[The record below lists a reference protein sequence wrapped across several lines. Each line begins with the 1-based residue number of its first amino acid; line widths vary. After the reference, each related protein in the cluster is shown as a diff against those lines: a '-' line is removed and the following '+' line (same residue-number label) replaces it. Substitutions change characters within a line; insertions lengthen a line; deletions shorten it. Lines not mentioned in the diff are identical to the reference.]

1 MPIKKIQLRGISRTP
16 SDRMTSDGG
25 CSESINVHVDGNET
39 VPTFL
44 PKDVTSRYDITEP
57 QCEFYYIHKGPG
69 YEYLIYL
76 NETTG
81 NLCASATA
89 PSEPI
94 SLFQL
99 QEAEQVNEVS
109 AVGNTLIV
117 LTNQRTVYVLRTGAT
132 NAPYKVLGSQIPI
145 PAVEIKSTMIGIDK
159 ISGMAGKKG
168 KILIESFTPVSTN
181 AVAQGPYG
189 SQMGTVV
196 SGTSSR
202 PDYDVLKAWE
212 SASWSSYLSGD
223 LAGDDYDAS
232 YAEIN
237 TSVWDILQKQ
247 IVFLKRKGYLSSP
260 VFVRYAVKLYD
271 GTYIYQSVP
280 ILVGG
285 GSRQFMSA
293 YGIRYNYEDNKYRSL
308 LYAEVAY
315 ACKAIAY
322 LHSFDYEG
330 WEDIVKSVD
339 IFLSTDIHYPAFNSK
354 ILGVSLD
361 SSSSTSTI
369 EKYDLSFAQGEQAV
383 EEERILNEVLSK
395 TTFYRVA
402 TFELGDLSRLEEGY
416 DLLSNFDYQEQGYD
430 ETDGEFFSQD
440 FLVTQPTLPDDYQS
454 FHKKLASSAFIF
466 NNSAIISGVEQEIYS
481 GYPFMN
487 GTSVFKYEKT
497 PSAADTKPLY
507 ELVFLLKGPS
517 SEKLKVRTRNVDDLT
532 SGIETYS
539 ITYTNPST
547 GTDET
552 RHAFPFGWIA
562 YPDPRCY
569 GVYVRRLE
577 LGQSAYVEK
586 SKRYYPMSAH
596 PGLNCAYA
604 FIGFENVFGINGGDA
619 VVGSWSTIAIDN
631 RVFQERNILWMSEIN
646 NPFVFPA
653 SGKLTYKDDVV
664 GVGSVTKPISPGQ
677 AGGFDLYVFTEGG
690 IYYTKLFG
698 DGTPA
703 RSHLLSNDVALPGS
717 ISMIDQAVVF
727 TTAST
732 VKLLTA
738 NDIEDLSPFM
748 KGAPYTPTDELMALL
763 GSGEYGGLAS
773 IMASSGTFINF
784 MVSAKC
790 VYDYKGRR
798 LIFFKN
804 GTAYQYMYRLDSKS
818 WHKIM
823 SLDSDGSYV
832 YFPILSR
839 PDCLVCCKKEYYED
853 DTPVSSAALYDYE
866 TRLDDDY
873 FTTGDDV
880 KGLIVT
886 RPFDLDEPD
895 IRKTIRSV
903 RIRGE
908 YNRDNVK
915 YALLG
920 SFDGIHW
927 KLLRSLRGGSYK
939 QFRMA
944 IVCDLSPTERI
955 SWVDI
960 DYESRFTNRL
970 R

>member
-16 SDRMTSDGG
+16 SDRITSDGG
-25 CSESINVHVDGNET
+25 CSESINVNVEGNET
-39 VPTFL
+39 GPAFL

-57 QCEFYYIHKGPG
+57 RCEFYFIHKGAN

-76 NETTG
+76 DESTG
-81 NLCASATA
+81 YLCASAPA

-99 QEAEQVNEVS
+99 QADEQINEVS

-132 NAPYKVLGSQIPI
+132 NTPYQFLGSQIPI
-145 PAVEIKSTMIGIDK
+145 PAIEFKSTMIGIDK
-159 ISGMAGKKG
+159 ISGMTGKTS
-168 KILIESFTPVSTN
+168 KILIDSFTPVQTST
-181 AVAQGPYG
+181 VAMGPYG

-202 PDYDVLKAWE
+202 PDYDVLKAWD
-212 SASWSSYLSGD
+212 SAAWSSYLSGD

-237 TSVWDILQKQ
+237 TAVWDIIQKQ

-260 VFVRYAVKLYD
+260 VFVRYAVGLYD

-280 ILVGG
+280 ILIGG
-285 GSRQFMSA
+285 GSHQFMGA
-293 YGIRYNYEDNKYRSL
+293 YGIRYNYEGSSYRSL
-308 LYAEVAY
+308 LYAKVAY

-322 LHSFDYEG
+322 LRSFDYEG
-330 WEDIVKSVD
+330 WEDIVKTVE
-339 IFLSTDIHYPAFNSK
+339 IFLSTDIHYPLFNSK
-354 ILGVSLD
+354 ILGVTYD
-361 SSSSTSTI
+361 SSGSTSDVD
-369 EKYDLSFAQGEQAV
+369 KYDLSFAQGEQAI
-383 EEERILNEVLSK
+383 ENERILNEVLSK
-395 TTFYRVA
+395 TNFYRVA
-402 TFELGDLSRLEEGY
+402 SFELGELSRLENGY

-430 ETDGEFFSQD
+430 EVDGEFFSQD

-487 GTSVFKYEKT
+487 GTSVFKYETK
-497 PSAADTKPLY
+497 PSVAEVKPLY
-507 ELVFLLKGPS
+507 ELIFLLKEPS
-517 SEKLKVRTRNVDDLT
+517 SERLKVRTRNVAEST
-532 SGIETYS
+532 GIETYS
-539 ITYTNPST
+539 ITYTVPST

-569 GVYVRRLE
+569 GVYVRRMA
-577 LGQSAYVEK
+577 LGDTVYVEK

-604 FIGFENVFGINGGDA
+604 FIGFENAFGINEGSA
-619 VVGSWSTIAIDN
+619 VTAQWSTLAVDN
-631 RVFQERNILWMSEIN
+631 RVYWEKNILWMSEIN

-653 SGKLTYKDDVV
+653 SGKLTFRDNVV
-664 GVGSVTKPISPGQ
+664 GVGSITKPISPGQ
-677 AGGFDLYVFTEGG
+677 AGGFDLYVFTGGG
-690 IYYTKLFG
+690 IYYTKLFR

-703 RSHLLSNDVALPGS
+703 QIHLLSNDVALSGS
-717 ISMIDQAVVF
+717 VSMIDQAIVF

-732 VKLLTA
+732 VKMLTG
-738 NDIEDLSPFM
+738 NDIADLSPYM
-748 KGAPYTPTDELMALL
+748 KGAPYSPTNELMDLL
-763 GSGEYGGLAS
+763 DGGEYAELAET
-773 IMASSGTFINF
+773 MADSGTFISF
-784 MVSAKC
+784 MTGAKC

-804 GTAYQYMYRLDSKS
+804 GTPYQYIYRIDSNS